1 MNTRIPSINRSPEQK
16 NRYNETMTGPTY
28 QKKHNKNMSI
38 LLFVALSAGF
48 FLTFPSFVSAQTEQ
62 TNQSVCNTQKDVC
75 IDLSIRLQGILKKP
89 PTELRTIPVA
99 VTLQGGELLQEPVS
113 KTITMTAGQNG
124 IWTGKVQYTDVFITG
139 TSASNFRITL
149 KPPQHLKRIIC
160 DTRPVEYNAGAYTC
174 SDEDSALELKL
185 GKNTLDF
192 TQMYFFSGDLPIDDK
207 QNGVINSEDIVFLRT
222 NLGTPNKS
230 LQVIGDLNRDGIV
243 DSQDLSLA
251 VFTLSVT
258 NVDEDLVL
266 F

>member
-1 MNTRIPSINRSPEQK
+1 
-16 NRYNETMTGPTY
+16 MTDLTS
-28 QKKHNKNMSI
+28 QKKRTKNA
-38 LLFVALSAGF
+38 LLICITFVAIVL
-48 FLTFPSFVSAQTEQ
+48 LTFPPLLTAETEQ
-62 TNQSVCNTQKDVC
+62 SNQSVCNTQKDVC
-75 IDLSIRLQGILKKP
+75 IDLSVRLQGILKKP
-89 PTELRTIPVA
+89 PTELQTIPVA

-124 IWTGKVQYTDVFITG
+124 IWTGKVQYSDVFITG

-160 DTRPVEYNAGAYTC
+160 DNRPVEYNAGAYTC
-174 SDEDSALELKL
+174 SDENSALELTL

-192 TQMYFFSGDLPIDDK
+192 TQVYFFSGDLPIDEK
-207 QNGVINSEDIVFLRT
+207 QNGVINSEDIVYLRT
-222 NLGTPNKS
+222 NLGATDKS
-230 LQVIGDLNRDGIV
+230 VQSVADLNRDGIV

-258 NVDEDLVL
+258 KVDEDLVL